1 MWVIE
6 RLGMLAAFVPALLA
20 GLLSAYLAR
29 TSDDFWRVL
38 AWVPVAPVAID
49 GLLIYVGVAF
59 DPTSHN
65 LWPIELFLASV
76 CCLVLFGAFWLLR
89 GWVEWTARRNQR

>member
-6 RLGMLAAFVPALLA
+6 RLGMLVVLVPALLA
-20 GLLSAYLAR
+20 GLLSAHLAR
-29 TSDDFWRVL
+29 TSDDFWRVP

-49 GLLIYVGVAF
+49 GLLIYVGVAV

-65 LWPIELFLASV
+65 LWPIELFLAGLFS
-76 CCLVLFGAFWLLR
+76 LVLFGAFLLLR
-89 GWVEWTARRNQR
+89 GWVEWTAERNQR